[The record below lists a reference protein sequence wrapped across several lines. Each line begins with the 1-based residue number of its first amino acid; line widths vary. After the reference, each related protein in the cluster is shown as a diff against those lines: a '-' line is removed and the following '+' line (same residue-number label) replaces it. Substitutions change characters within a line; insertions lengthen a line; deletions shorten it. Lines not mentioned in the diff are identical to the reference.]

1 MIVREGRRR
10 VVTVN
15 LFMVGGFA
23 SSSMGDET
31 PETAGV
37 SAEVQLT
44 REKQPLCVWHRGC
57 CQDPQWTRGR
67 GPPSRDVNSR
77 AVLGCLHT
85 GIGETHQNNLLCKLN
100 IPSMNPETS
109 KSRENEKPQKV
120 CQLSAVDQSG
130 LHCFDDYILPSR
142 DVEIH
147 VTRVN
152 GLSVWTVRGVT
163 TLEIFRMFSRSSEQ
177 KG

>member
-44 REKQPLCVWHRGC
+44 REKQPLCV
-57 CQDPQWTRGR
+57 
-67 GPPSRDVNSR
+67 
-77 AVLGCLHT
+77 
-85 GIGETHQNNLLCKLN
+85 
-100 IPSMNPETS
+100 
-109 KSRENEKPQKV
+109 
-120 CQLSAVDQSG
+120 
-130 LHCFDDYILPSR
+130 
-142 DVEIH
+142 
-147 VTRVN
+147 
-152 GLSVWTVRGVT
+152 
-163 TLEIFRMFSRSSEQ
+163 
-177 KG
+177 